1 MADQV
6 NPLGSLTA
14 GALRTLQAASQP
26 PSPKS
31 PKNSEKAV
39 EAQAKGP
46 ASRPDGVSGDQL
58 GEAAEE
64 IQAFLEATQSDLQFS
79 IDKDTGGVVFKI
91 INASTREVIRQV
103 PSEEVLAM
111 ARKLR
116 QLSHASEASGVLMDE
131 KG

>member
-14 GALRTLQAASQP
+14 GALQTLQVAAKP
-26 PSPKS
+26 PSSKSPKS
-31 PKNSEKAV
+31 SEKAA
-39 EAQAKGP
+39 ESQAKEP
-46 ASRPDGVSGDQL
+46 ASRPLGVSEQQL

-64 IQAFLEATQSDLQFS
+64 IQEFLKTTQSDLHFS
-79 IDKDTGGVVFKI
+79 VDKDTGGVVFKI